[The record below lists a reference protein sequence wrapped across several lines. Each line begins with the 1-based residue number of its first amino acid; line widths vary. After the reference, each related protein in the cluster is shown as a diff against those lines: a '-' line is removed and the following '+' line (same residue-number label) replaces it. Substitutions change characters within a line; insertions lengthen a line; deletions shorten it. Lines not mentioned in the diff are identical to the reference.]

1 MGISHTPPGSDVPQ
15 RMVHQKRFPEGGGV
29 MYGKTALRLSQVSSE
44 VRARAVDLILQEVM
58 PNNTENAQQH
68 DPEQEVRGREVKE
81 EQ

>member
-1 MGISHTPPGSDVPQ
+1 
-15 RMVHQKRFPEGGGV
+15 